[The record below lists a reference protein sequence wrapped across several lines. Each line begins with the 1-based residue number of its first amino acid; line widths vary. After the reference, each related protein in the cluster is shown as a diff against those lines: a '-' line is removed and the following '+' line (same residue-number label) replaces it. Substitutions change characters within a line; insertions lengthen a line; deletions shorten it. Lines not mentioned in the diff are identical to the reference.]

1 VLIQPRLGVP
11 QIERVEPLSE
21 PAVNQSKQ
29 LARLL
34 PLALVTPEARDA
46 DGCAEFP
53 GFCLLLASD
62 GERMLELLFCVS
74 DASTPDD
81 LRAISPAMRFSSA
94 SHTADSTRTC
104 MASDLHYRKS
114 GRE

>member
-1 VLIQPRLGVP
+1 VP
-11 QIERVEPLSE
+11 QLRSELPQHRLRVLQISRVEPLSE

-34 PLALVTPEARDA
+34 PLALVTPEARDT

-62 GERMLELLFCVS
+62 GERMTRIAFLRLLRI
-74 DASTPDD
+74 D
-81 LRAISPAMRFSSA
+81 R
-94 SHTADSTRTC
+94 
-104 MASDLHYRKS
+104 
-114 GRE
+114 